1 MYPLKTETIVDL
13 NECVKLNKK
22 IVYRN
27 KAMKRLFI
35 FKIILFALCV
45 IILQVHLALL
55 IGLIFLFS
63 FYHTRRAI
71 NKQAENYY
79 NSNKKLQNQ
88 KVEYEFYEDYFKIK
102 GQDFENNMNYADL
115 HNIIE
120 SKENFYLME
129 SVATAFIIIKAN
141 CNQELIN
148 HLSNLKA
155 NLKNGKQSTRTEC
168 SQ

>member
-27 KAMKRLFI
+27 KAMKRLII
-35 FKIILFALCV
+35 FKIVLFALCF
-45 IILQVHLALL
+45 IILEVHMALL

-88 KVEYEFYEDYFKIK
+88 KMEYEVYEDNFKIK
-102 GQDFENNMNYADL
+102 GQDFENNMKYADL

-148 HLSNLKA
+148 HLSNIKV
-155 NLKNGKQSTRTEC
+155 NIKYGKQST
-168 SQ
+168 SAQ

>member
-1 MYPLKTETIVDL
+1 MYPLKTETTVDL
-13 NECVKLNKK
+13 NECVKLNRK

-27 KAMKRLFI
+27 KAMKRLII
-35 FKIILFALCV
+35 FKIVIFALCV

-88 KVEYEFYEDYFKIK
+88 KVEYEFYEDNFKIK
-102 GQDFENNMNYADL
+102 GQDFENNMKYADL

-120 SKENFYLME
+120 TKENFYLME

-148 HLSNLKA
+148 HLSNIKV
-155 NLKNGKQSTRTEC
+155 NKKYGKQST
-168 SQ
+168 SAQ

>member
-27 KAMKRLFI
+27 KAMKRLII
-35 FKIILFALCV
+35 FKIVLFALCV
-45 IILQVHLALL
+45 IILEVHLALL

-88 KVEYEFYEDYFKIK
+88 KVEYEFFEDYFKIK
-102 GQDFENNMNYADL
+102 GQDFENNMKYADL

-120 SKENFYLME
+120 TKENFYLME

-148 HLSNLKA
+148 HLSNIKV
-155 NLKNGKQSTRTEC
+155 NIKYGKQST
-168 SQ
+168 SAQ

>member
-1 MYPLKTETIVDL
+1 
-13 NECVKLNKK
+13 
-22 IVYRN
+22 
-27 KAMKRLFI
+27 MKRLII
-35 FKIILFALCV
+35 FKIVLFALCV
-45 IILQVHLALL
+45 IILEVHLALL

-88 KVEYEFYEDYFKIK
+88 KVEYEFFEDYFKIK
-102 GQDFENNMNYADL
+102 GQDFENNMKYADL

-120 SKENFYLME
+120 TKENFYLME

-148 HLSNLKA
+148 HLSNIKV
-155 NLKNGKQSTRTEC
+155 NIKYGKQST
-168 SQ
+168 SAQ